1 MRLPD
6 FDEDYIPLALIA
18 MMIVVWLSSV
28 WQSGDLAVLA
38 ADVLKIGISAIA
50 GYMARDKRT

>member
-1 MRLPD
+1 MLPD

-18 MMIVVWLSSV
+18 LLMVVWLSSIWRSADTSV
-28 WQSGDLAVLA
+28 IA

-50 GYMARDKRT
+50 GYMTRDKQMR

>member
-1 MRLPD
+1 MLPD

-18 MMIVVWLSSV
+18 MMVVVWLSSV

-50 GYMARDKRT
+50 GYMARNKRI

>member
-1 MRLPD
+1 MLPD